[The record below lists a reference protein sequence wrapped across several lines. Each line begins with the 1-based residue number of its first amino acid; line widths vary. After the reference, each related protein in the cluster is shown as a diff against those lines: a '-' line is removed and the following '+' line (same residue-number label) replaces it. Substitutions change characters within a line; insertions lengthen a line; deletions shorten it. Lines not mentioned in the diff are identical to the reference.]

1 MRARP
6 AVVAAAAAS
15 LVALGVALTP
25 DALGYAIEVHKDFY
39 DLSFVTP
46 TGSPLEAPTTD
57 DLAAFRRFVWE
68 RARAL
73 NAEFARRW
81 PTPASFDAAA
91 FKALLQ
97 LNPSKTVVAIDTVPS
112 RPRDARSVVREGSVD
127 PDNDD
132 RNQDRLFVEN
142 GRVVLD
148 AFGRAVPEDPR
159 TTWFGGL
166 TGIPSQFDAHGAT
179 LRTGK
184 KGGGMLTAFRSPE
197 QFARPPVSLGSAPEF
212 SQTYTDL
219 AMLARLR
226 GGRASEWLAL
236 TYAGNALH
244 GLEDLGNQIHC
255 TVLGAPEFFV
265 DGYLTS
271 IKGKLK
277 NMLKRRH
284 QLPAGFVPPAA
295 LTPDQV
301 NQATALIR
309 AGHVDQVAPEVR
321 FALNQEPKGTPDVT
335 EIGIRIIGNHHRL
348 LEDFVESQ
356 TLAGMRSLAAGRPD
370 LVPAQVRDVLEGAR
384 RGDAAFEARVRA
396 TLAANGLGSSPPG
409 ATEAARVLG
418 EVMIEHSAPEA
429 VTIYRA
435 IRKISRKGL
444 KREEVYDAQLGHDPL
459 QYVTTTKGP
468 EVDTIWRLTGAAFA
482 RVVTTLRVHDEV
494 TRAET
499 GSAAPGSPEA
509 LVIAD
514 RIVER
519 LVGRQLAAIDAAR
532 ARRDAHLAEK
542 VAEKAEAD
550 APKKGLWQKVKRLFG
565 Q

>member
-6 AVVAAAAAS
+6 VVVAAAAS
-15 LVALGVALTP
+15 LVALGVALAP
-25 DALGYAIEVHKDFY
+25 DADGYAIEVHKDFY

-46 TGSPLEAPTTD
+46 VGSPLAAPTTD

-68 RARAL
+68 RARTL

-81 PTPASFDAAA
+81 PTPESFDAAA
-91 FKALLQ
+91 FKSLLQ
-97 LNPSKTVVAIDTVPS
+97 LNPSKTVVAIDAVPS
-112 RPRDARSVVREGSVD
+112 RPLDVRSVVREGSVD

-184 KGGGMLTAFRSPE
+184 KGGGMVTAFRSPE

-236 TYAGNALH
+236 TWGGNAFH

-277 NMLKRRH
+277 NMLRKRH
-284 QLPAGFVPPAA
+284 QLPPGFVAPAT

-309 AGHVDQVAPEVR
+309 AGRVDQVAPEVR
-321 FALNQEPKGTPDVT
+321 FALGQEPKGTPDVT

-356 TLAGMRSLAAGRPD
+356 TLAGMRNLAAGRPD
-370 LVPAQVRDVLEGAR
+370 LVPAQVKDVIVDSACRAGLSKARAKELLKLAEAEKKVCRWAEGANKP
-384 RGDAAFEARVRA
+384 VRFS
-396 TLAANGLGSSPPG
+396 TLDQPLVELPKPPR
-409 ATEAARVLG
+409 TSV
-418 EVMIEHSAPEA
+418 
-429 VTIYRA
+429 
-435 IRKISRKGL
+435 
-444 KREEVYDAQLGHDPL
+444 
-459 QYVTTTKGP
+459 
-468 EVDTIWRLTGAAFA
+468 
-482 RVVTTLRVHDEV
+482 
-494 TRAET
+494 
-499 GSAAPGSPEA
+499 
-509 LVIAD
+509 
-514 RIVER
+514 
-519 LVGRQLAAIDAAR
+519 
-532 ARRDAHLAEK
+532 
-542 VAEKAEAD
+542 
-550 APKKGLWQKVKRLFG
+550 
-565 Q
+565 